1 MITTVI
7 DNNPDV
13 GNDDVISLIYMFVLH
28 VISGNFLPIFT
39 FLTVVYKLCSDLFR
53 MDLLQRHHPDRMT
66 SSRGLFRM
74 MSNHLIVSA
83 LWGSFR
89 TPRLDFIAEV

>member
-39 FLTVVYKLCSDLFR
+39 FLTVVYKLCSDLSR
-53 MDLLQRHHPDRMT
+53 MDSLQRHVLVCGDTVPT
-66 SSRGLFRM
+66 
-74 MSNHLIVSA
+74 
-83 LWGSFR
+83 
-89 TPRLDFIAEV
+89 E